1 MAEAGS
7 HNGSHLG
14 PVAELI
20 GENEAAG
27 FDLQISSDG
36 RLTRREQGLNFR
48 FSFRFRDRAF
58 DAEANALGGEVRL
71 RFAADF
77 GVLPFTLEDRARR
90 QEILSLLPELRRAG
104 LTCEI
109 TPAKVIRVG
118 GELSLTGVT
127 APREILAAIIEQ
139 LILSRAALDAMAEL
153 AYVPVKLPV
162 RRR

>member
-7 HNGSHLG
+7 HNGSRLG
-14 PVAELI
+14 PMAELI
-20 GENEAAG
+20 GDGAAAG
-27 FDLQISSDG
+27 FDLQISPDG
-36 RLTRREQGLNFR
+36 RLTRRENGLNFR

-58 DAEANALGGEVRL
+58 NAEANALGDEVRL
-71 RFAADF
+71 RFTGEF
-77 GVLPFTLEDRARR
+77 GVLPFTLEDRTRR

-104 LTCEI
+104 LSCEI
-109 TPAKVIRVG
+109 TPANGIRVG

-127 APREILAAIIEQ
+127 APREILAAVIEQ
-139 LILSRAALDAMAEL
+139 LILSRAYLDTMAEL